1 MGTLNTPRTMLGAW
15 RIIDMELWDGEAIDL
30 MGPGLVEFGRDQTG
44 VFSFIA
50 VEGRMDCRH
59 EQRDGRPHVEFSWE
73 GHDDSDPAH
82 GRGWATLMDDGS
94 LHGRIY
100 FHMGDDSDFRAVQA
114 VQGSGSNTG
123 IATRGAGK
131 RR

>member
-1 MGTLNTPRTMLGAW
+1 MGTSNTPRTVLGAW
-15 RIIDMELWDGEAIDL
+15 RIIEMDLWDTDAIDL
-30 MGPGLVEFGRDQTG
+30 MGPALMEFGRDETG
-44 VFSFIA
+44 LFRFIA

-73 GHDDSDPAH
+73 GDDDGDPAH
-82 GRGWATLMDDGS
+82 GRGWATLANDGS

-100 FHMGDDSDFRAVQA
+100 FHMGDDSDFRAVRA
-114 VQGSGSNTG
+114 VQGSGSNSG
-123 IATRGAGK
+123 NATRGPGK